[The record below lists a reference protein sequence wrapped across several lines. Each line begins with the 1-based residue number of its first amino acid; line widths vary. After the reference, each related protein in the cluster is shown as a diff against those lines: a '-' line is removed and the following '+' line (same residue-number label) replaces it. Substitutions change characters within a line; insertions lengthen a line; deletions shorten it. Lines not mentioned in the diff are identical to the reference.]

1 MKLEIKQLT
10 RIEGHANLVVD
21 LDNGTLKECRLEVVE
36 TPRFFESFL
45 KGQHFTDVAA
55 IVARI
60 CGICSNSHTLASLA
74 ATEQALGIEVNNQTR
89 AFRRLLAYG
98 EILQSHLLQLV
109 FMAIPDYLGVS
120 SIMALAHSQR
130 DLVTRALRLKK
141 LASGICQLIGGRAI
155 HPVTPCLGGF
165 SRLPEA
171 GELQSLRKELVTTL
185 PSLEH
190 MVDLFA
196 DFHYP
201 EFERPTEYL
210 CLKED
215 DFYPLLSGQL
225 YSSAGISGA
234 ISEYHSLLEEY
245 LVPYSTAKFARALA
259 DSYMVG
265 PLSRYKNSG
274 HELSPMA
281 KAVAEALGLNQD
293 ITNPFAMMKVRLVE
307 VVNCFESS
315 IHLIDRLLLEGV
327 RHDPLP
333 APGDFG
339 EGIAAVEAPRGTLIH
354 HYRYDKTGRIAM
366 ANCLIPTAQNLA
378 NIEND
383 LKALVPELLGMPQ
396 AEMAQYLQMLIRA
409 YDPCISCS
417 THALRVSFV

>member
-21 LDNGTLKECRLEVVE
+21 LDKGVLKECRLEIVE

-45 KGQHFTDVAA
+45 KGQHFTDIAP

-60 CGICSNSHTLASLA
+60 CGICSNSHTLVSLA
-74 ATEQALGIEVNNQTR
+74 ATERAVGIEVSNQTL
-89 AFRRLLAYG
+89 ALRRLLAYG

-109 FMAIPDYLGVS
+109 FMAMPDYLGVS
-120 SIMALAHSQR
+120 SIMALAHNQR

-141 LASGICQLIGGRAI
+141 LASEICRLIGGRAI

-171 GELQSLRKELVTTL
+171 GELQVLRKELVGILPTL
-185 PSLEH
+185 EY
-190 MVDLFA
+190 MVDLFTG
-196 DFHYP
+196 FEYP
-201 EFERPTEYL
+201 DFERPTEYL

-215 DFYPLLSGQL
+215 DVYPLLSGQL
-225 YSSAGISGA
+225 YSSAGISGDV
-234 ISEYHSLLEEY
+234 SEYQSLIEEF

-265 PLSRYKNSG
+265 PLARYKNVG
-274 HELSPMA
+274 NELSPMA
-281 KAVAEALGLNQD
+281 QAVAEALGLNRD
-293 ITNPFAMMKVRLVE
+293 DVNPFVMMKVRLVE
-307 VVNCFESS
+307 VVNCFEAS
-315 IHLIDRLLLEGV
+315 IHLIDRLLLEGL

-333 APGDFG
+333 PPKGFG
-339 EGIAAVEAPRGTLIH
+339 EGFAAIEAPRGTLIH
-354 HYRYDKTGRIAM
+354 HYRYDKGGRIAM
-366 ANCLIPTAQNLA
+366 ANCIIPTAQNLA

-383 LKALVPELLGMPQ
+383 LKALVPKLLGMPR
-396 AEMAQYLQMLIRA
+396 AEMAQQLQMLIRA

-417 THALRVSFV
+417 THALQVSFV

>member
-21 LDNGTLKECRLEVVE
+21 LNQGKLKECRLEIIE

-45 KGQHFTDVAA
+45 KGQHFTDVAP

-60 CGICSNSHTLASLA
+60 CGICSNSHTLVSLA
-74 ATEQALGIEVNNQTR
+74 ATEHALGIEVSNQTL
-89 AFRRLLAYG
+89 ALRRLLAYG

-109 FMAIPDYLGVS
+109 FMAMPDYLGVS
-120 SIMALAHSQR
+120 SIMALAQSQR

-141 LASGICQLIGGRAI
+141 LASDICLLIGGRAI

-171 GELQSLRKELVTTL
+171 TDLQHLRKELVAIFPT
-185 PSLEH
+185 LEH
-190 MVDLFA
+190 MVDLFNG
-196 DFHYP
+196 FEYP
-201 EFERPTEYL
+201 DFERPTEYL

-215 DFYPLLSGQL
+215 DVYPLLSGQL
-225 YSSAGISGA
+225 YSSAGISGD
-234 ISEYHSLLEEY
+234 ISEYESLIEEF

-265 PLSRYKNSG
+265 PLARYKNVG
-274 HELSPMA
+274 EELSPMA
-281 KAVAEALGLNQD
+281 KAVAEALSLSRD
-293 ITNPFAMMKVRLVE
+293 DVNPFVMMKVRLVE
-307 VVNCFESS
+307 VVNCFEAS

-327 RHDPLP
+327 RDDPLP
-333 APGDFG
+333 APQGFG
-339 EGIAAVEAPRGTLIH
+339 EGIAAIEAPRGTLIH
-354 HYRYDKTGRIAM
+354 HYRYDQGGRIAM
-366 ANCLIPTAQNLA
+366 ANCLIPTGQNLA

-383 LKALVPELLGMPQ
+383 LKALVPQLLGLPR
-396 AEMAQYLQMLIRA
+396 AEMSHYLQMLIRS

-417 THALRVSFV
+417 THALQVSFV